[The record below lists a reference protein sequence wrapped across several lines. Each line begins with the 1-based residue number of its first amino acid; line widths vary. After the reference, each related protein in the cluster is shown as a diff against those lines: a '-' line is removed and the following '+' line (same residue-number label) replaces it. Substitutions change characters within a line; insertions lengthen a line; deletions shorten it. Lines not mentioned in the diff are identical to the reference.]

1 MGVVDRKIRVF
12 HGLIRLRRAERQL
25 PPDEDLVA
33 VRSLLEEDLG
43 ETMSRRLAAR
53 LLGVHH
59 RSITRWIDSG
69 DLPVIHTAAGN
80 TEVPVSNVIDLYEAV
95 NDTRREGS
103 RTRHVLEPSL
113 TAGRKHAVSLR
124 LNELIDQ
131 QGNDDKPAD
140 AHRRANL
147 RSLAYHRALA
157 KRLRRPMADDALKLL
172 WKWRDQGTID
182 SRYADE
188 WEQLL
193 RRPVPEIR
201 RVISEDTQRARDLR
215 QNSPFAGMLSEPERR
230 RINNAIPM

>member
-1 MGVVDRKIRVF
+1 MALIDRKIRAF

-25 PPDEDLVA
+25 PPNEDLVA
-33 VRSLLEEDLG
+33 VRSLLEDDLG

-69 DLPVIHTAAGN
+69 DLPVIHTAAGK
-80 TEVPVSNVIDLYEAV
+80 TEVPVSNVIELYEAV
-95 NDTRREGS
+95 TDTRQDGS
-103 RTRHVLEPSL
+103 RKRHVLEPSL
-113 TAGRKHAVSLR
+113 TAGRKHADSLR
-124 LNELIDQ
+124 PNELVDQ
-131 QGNDDKPAD
+131 RGTENEPGGG
-140 AHRRANL
+140 HRRADL

-182 SRYADE
+182 RRYADE

-193 RRPVPEIR
+193 HRPMPEIR

-230 RINNAIPM
+230 RINDEIR